1 MGYYVG
7 GMKQCDLQ
15 ETEGKQIVLAT
26 YALASEA
33 LDIKSLSI
41 WSLQPLNGYYAISR
55 RICDCDMT
63 ILFVVDIVVHH
74 YVFQNNGN
82 SKTHFIEIVIIEL
95 FALILFDI
103 NHKFGL
109 ENDKTWTKLF
119 EPKKME

>member
-15 ETEGKQIVLAT
+15 ETEGKTNRIGNIRNGIWT
-26 YALASEA
+26 